1 MTLVDSNFNF
11 LFGRPHGETQGNLP
25 VSKIFFL
32 LHRLGITHRVR
43 SQNVWNNKKKYQL
56 ADVRKVLDSFTLCPL
71 VSSFDQTP
79 YPLWRSFM
87 DDPHSCLIRSARPVG
102 RISTMGITLSQD
114 FLYDSEQLMDRY

>member
-1 MTLVDSNFNF
+1 MTSVDSSFNF
-11 LFGRPHGETQGNLP
+11 LCGRPHGGTQGNLP

-56 ADVRKVLDSFTLCPL
+56 ADVRKVLDSFTFCPL

-79 YPLWRSFM
+79 SPCGGPLWTTPIHVS
-87 DDPHSCLIRSARPVG
+87 
-102 RISTMGITLSQD
+102 
-114 FLYDSEQLMDRY
+114 SEAPGL